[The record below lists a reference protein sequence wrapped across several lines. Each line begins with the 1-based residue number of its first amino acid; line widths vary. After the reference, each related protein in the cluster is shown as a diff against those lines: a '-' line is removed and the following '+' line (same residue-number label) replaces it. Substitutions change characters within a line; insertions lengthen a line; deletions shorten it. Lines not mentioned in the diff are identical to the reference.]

1 MTPNFGRM
9 VVYSKINKLTRTL
22 IFGRMAVQKGRM
34 YERGPYIL
42 VERSCG
48 NKINKLMIN
57 ENPNFWLNDCPL
69 KKE

>member
-1 MTPNFGRM
+1 
-9 VVYSKINKLTRTL
+9 
-22 IFGRMAVQKGRM
+22 MAVQKGRM